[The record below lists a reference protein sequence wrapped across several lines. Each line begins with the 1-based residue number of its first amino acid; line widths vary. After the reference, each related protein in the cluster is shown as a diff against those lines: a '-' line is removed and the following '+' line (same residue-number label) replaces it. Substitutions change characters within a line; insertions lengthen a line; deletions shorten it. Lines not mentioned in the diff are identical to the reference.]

1 MADFLV
7 GLKTYANIIEN
18 EFENAISCYYDG
30 YNTVQD
36 AMLYSLKIGGKRIRP
51 IILLEFYKLCG
62 KNDNNALNFAVALE
76 MIHTYSLIHDDL
88 PCMDDDD
95 FRRGK
100 PACHKVYGEGLA
112 VLAGDALLTEA
123 FNYAA
128 KTKGVKPENV
138 IKALAIL
145 AESSGVNGMIGGQV
159 MDTDD
164 RNNLTDI
171 NSLKKMHT
179 LKTGALIKCA
189 AKIGCILADKED
201 MCIFAE
207 KFAENIGLAFQIV
220 DDMLDVCGDQ
230 KLLGKPIHSDQK
242 NGKETFISLLGFE
255 KCKETV
261 DKLTTEALEELKNFN
276 GNTEFISEL
285 ALFLASRNF

>member
-1 MADFLV
+1 MTNFSV
-7 GLKTYANIIEN
+7 QLKAYANIIEN
-18 EFENAISCYYDG
+18 EFENAVPCYYEG
-30 YNTVQD
+30 YKSVQD

-128 KTKGVKPENV
+128 KTQGVKPENI
-138 IKALAIL
+138 IKALTVL
-145 AESSGVNGMIGGQV
+145 AECSGVNGMIGGQV
-159 MDTDD
+159 IDTDD
-164 RNNLTDI
+164 KNNITDI
-171 NSLKKMHT
+171 DSLKKMHN

-189 AKIGCILADKED
+189 AKIGCILADRED
-201 MCIFAE
+201 LCVFAE

-220 DDMLDVCGDQ
+220 DDILDVCGDE

-242 NGKETFISLLGFE
+242 NGKETFVTLLGFE

-261 DKLTTEALEELKNFN
+261 DKLTTEALEELKKFD
-276 GNTEFISEL
+276 GNTEFISQL
-285 ALFLASRNF
+285 ALYLASRNF

>member
-1 MADFLV
+1 MLNFEKT
-7 GLKTYANIIEN
+7 LKNYVENINTKFQYAVDTSDKDYRRVTE
-18 EFENAISCYYDG
+18 
-30 YNTVQD
+30 
-36 AMLYSLKIGGKRIRP
+36 AMLYSLSIGGKRIRP
-51 IILLEFYKLCG
+51 ILMLEFYKLCG
-62 KNDNNALNFAVALE
+62 GKSEGIYNFAIALE

-128 KTKGVKPENV
+128 KTKDVKPENV